1 MMNEII
7 GNQVKYILVQTN
19 TGGEGATKR
28 AVFYNEYNNSL
39 TTVDN
44 LDQATKFDELEM
56 VQGVASLQN
65 QMAIIFKKP
74 FTYSV
79 VKEEISRTE
88 VVEEEPVE

>member
-1 MMNEII
+1 M
-7 GNQVKYILVQTN
+7 
-19 TGGEGATKR
+19 
-28 AVFYNEYNNSL
+28 S
-39 TTVDN
+39 DN
-44 LDQATKFDELEM
+44 RKLINDLET